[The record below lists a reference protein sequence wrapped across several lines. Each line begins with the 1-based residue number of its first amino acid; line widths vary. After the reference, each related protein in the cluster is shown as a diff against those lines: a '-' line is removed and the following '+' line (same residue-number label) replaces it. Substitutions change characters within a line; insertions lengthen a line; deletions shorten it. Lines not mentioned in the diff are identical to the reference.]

1 VDSQTLIIILIVL
14 LLLGFGGYYGRGRW
28 RR

>member
-1 VDSQTLIIILIVL
+1 MDSQTLIIILIVL
-14 LLLGFGGYYGRGRW
+14 LLLGAGGFASRGRW